1 MQGFTSGLLT
11 EMEASLSNL
20 YRKET
25 NTLQLAAA
33 AIDCISHYLQL
44 LRSFI
49 LKYRFK
55 SVEEEISF
63 FKTQKPRFVSQ
74 YIYFRSLY
82 QLEAQLPV
90 ASNGQ
95 KRQYYQAAQTK
106 LHHFFVENGP
116 FYQYVRTGATYLDQ
130 QYFTRGNDTLQ
141 LITDVDLV
149 DADPKFSTGY
159 CYKLACIQANTKL
172 LQYLDEML
180 CNDSSANQAPISQD
194 YPKPAL
200 QWTESKAALVEL
212 IYALHTQDV
221 FDKGRVGLKDIAIGF
236 EYMFNVKLGDYYRL
250 FLDIRMRKSGR
261 TKFID
266 SMKENLL
273 RRMDEIDDRF

>member
-1 MQGFTSGLLT
+1 MQGFTSGLLA
-11 EMEASLSNL
+11 EMEATLSHI

-33 AIDCISHYLQL
+33 AIDTISHYLPL
-44 LRSFI
+44 LRSYI

-55 SVEEEISF
+55 SIEEEICF
-63 FKTQKPRFVSQ
+63 FKLIKPRFVSQ
-74 YIYFRSLY
+74 YIYYRSLY

-90 ASNGQ
+90 TDRT
-95 KRQYYQAAQTK
+95 KMRQYYQAVQNK
-106 LHHFFVENGP
+106 LLNYFEENSA
-116 FYQYVRTGATYLDQ
+116 FHQYVRTGANYLDQ
-130 QYFTRGNDTLQ
+130 YYFTRGNNTLQ
-141 LITDVDLV
+141 LITEVDLV

-172 LQYLDEML
+172 LQCLDEKL
-180 CNDSSANQAPISQD
+180 SNDRSPDQIAVAQD
-194 YPKPAL
+194 NPRINL

-221 FDKGRVGLKDIAIGF
+221 FDKGRVGLKDIASGF
-236 EYMFNVKLGDYYRL
+236 ENMFNVKLGDYYRL

-273 RRMDEIDDRF
+273 RRMDEIEDRF